1 MGTAIII
8 FLLVL
13 GFIFLLVEIFVT
25 PGIILGV
32 IGLLFMSAGIYQV
45 YVRHGSEVG
54 NYALVGV
61 TVLSVGL
68 IFFAMRSGVW
78 DRLAQKE
85 VITGKANL
93 IDEDVFQVGD
103 QGVAVS
109 ALRPSG
115 NAVINGR
122 KVEVA
127 TEGQSVN
134 SQEAIEIIK
143 IRNKKIIVKKVG
155 EEEA

>member
-1 MGTAIII
+1 METAIII

-25 PGIILGV
+25 PGIVLGV
-32 IGLLFMSAGIYQV
+32 IGLLFMAAGIYRV
-45 YVRHGSEVG
+45 YTQHGNSVG
-54 NYALVGV
+54 NYTLAGV
-61 TVLSVGL
+61 TILSVGL

-78 DRLAQKE
+78 DRLAQKD
-85 VITGKANL
+85 VISGRANE
-93 IDEDVFQVGD
+93 IDEEFFKIGD
-103 QGVAVS
+103 QGKALS

-115 NAVINGR
+115 NALINGK

-134 SQEAIEIIK
+134 SQEDIEIIK

-155 EEEA
+155 A

>member
-1 MGTAIII
+1 MDTAIII

-13 GFIFLLVEIFVT
+13 GFVFLLVEIFVT

-32 IGLLFMSAGIYQV
+32 VGLLFMAAGIYRV
-45 YVRHGSEVG
+45 YSLHGPEVG
-54 NYALVGV
+54 NYTLGGV

-78 DRLAQKE
+78 DKLAQKD
-85 VITGKANL
+85 VIEWKANV
-93 IDEDVFQVGD
+93 IDEEFFKIGD
-103 QGVAVS
+103 QGKALS

-115 NAVINGR
+115 NALINGR
-122 KVEVA
+122 KIEVA

-155 EEEA
+155 E